1 MQYKKGL
8 TSRRYLYFSNFSRL
22 GWHMVNG
29 CFFFLYFIFFYFF
42 AESIQMDTRY
52 ASLGNG
58 GRLRFNLD
66 AIVS

>member
-1 MQYKKGL
+1 
-8 TSRRYLYFSNFSRL
+8 
-22 GWHMVNG
+22 MVNG